1 MSDDKEPK
9 RPAPSSGRT
18 TGANWANLTP
28 DEFEKA
34 ERELRES
41 IRSRSSGDFT
51 ICDTTFYSALRF

>member
-9 RPAPSSGRT
+9 RPMPSSGRT

-34 ERELRES
+34 ENELRES
-41 IRSRSSGDFT
+41 IRSRSNGDYN
-51 ICDTTFYSALRF
+51 IW

>member
-1 MSDDKEPK
+1 MPDDKKEPT

-34 ERELRES
+34 ENELRES
-41 IRSRSSGDFT
+41 IRSRSNGDHN
-51 ICDTTFYSALRF
+51 IW